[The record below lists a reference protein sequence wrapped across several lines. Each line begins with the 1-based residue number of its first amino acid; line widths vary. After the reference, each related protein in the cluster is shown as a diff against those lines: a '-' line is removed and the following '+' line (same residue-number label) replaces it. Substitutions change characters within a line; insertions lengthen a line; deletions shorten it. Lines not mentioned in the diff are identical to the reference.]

1 MSIASI
7 MSGTPASV
15 DININDVDFPTITV
29 AGTANLNGLVDIS
42 GAGTLLLEHTPVLP
56 GHFTSSNAPFRANV
70 NGWMG
75 LNSGENASVRLIMGP
90 APSGTNLDYCSM
102 IQATNNFN
110 ANYESDLS
118 FWTHGAASTAGD
130 PTKQMEID
138 DAGDVTILNGALN
151 VNLGLMNAKAGAVI
165 GEPNLV
171 AAPTFSVVAASG
183 TGTVYD
189 SLYNKPPVPAMGSEV
204 TLETYGPTL
213 VSLVAT
219 PYTAPVTGW
228 YAVRTEVI
236 TAGIGYTWNMGTS
249 YLNSYLEANGT
260 DVVGSDMCLSS
271 GWPVAVGAGPMILNA
286 LVKLNAGDV
295 ITSDLAYDVPQTIN
309 LGSLGGITVTI
320 CPLYVAS

>member
-7 MSGTPASV
+7 MSGTPASIDV
-15 DININDVDFPTITV
+15 NINDVDFPTITV
-29 AGTANLNGLVDIS
+29 AGTASFDGLVDIS
-42 GAGTLLLEHTPVLP
+42 GAGKLLVEHTPVEP
-56 GHFTSSNAPFRANV
+56 GHWSAATAPFRANV

-75 LNSGENASVRLIMGP
+75 LNAGENASVRLVMGP
-90 APSGTNLDYCSM
+90 APSGANLDYCSV

-165 GEPNLV
+165 GAPNLV

-189 SLYNKPPVPAMGSEV
+189 SLYNKPVIVPGITYGLGTFGPTGNNIAVNPITAPAAGWYL
-204 TLETYGPTL
+204 LET
-213 VSLVAT
+213 VAT
-219 PYTAPVTGW
+219 IAGPNQAW
-228 YAVRTEVI
+228 
-236 TAGIGYTWNMGTS
+236 TAGTS
-249 YLNSYLEANGT
+249 ALQFYVEKNNIAFVDSYGMT
-260 DVVGSDMCLSS
+260 IYSQIPGS
-271 GWPVAVGAGPMILNA
+271 VAELKMQCM
-286 LVKLNAGDV
+286 VKLAAGDV
-295 ITSDLAYDVPQTIN
+295 ITPECNFYGSAN
-309 LGSLGGITVTI
+309 LGDGGGAEMFITQ
-320 CPLYVAS
+320 LQS